1 MAETTDKDIGRL
13 EGRMSSVERDLSV
26 MKTDL
31 RCILKTLNEARG
43 GWKTL
48 LLAAGVAGTIGA
60 LASKLFP
67 LLWK

>member
-1 MAETTDKDIGRL
+1 
-13 EGRMSSVERDLSV
+13 MSSVERDLSV

-48 LLAAGVAGTIGA
+48 LLAAGVAGTFGA

>member
-1 MAETTDKDIGRL
+1 MAETTDKEIGRL
-13 EGRMSSVERDLSV
+13 EGRMNSVERDLST

-67 LLWK
+67 LMWK

>member
-13 EGRMSSVERDLSV
+13 EGRMSSVERDLSI

-48 LLAAGVAGTIGA
+48 LLVAGVAGTMGA
-60 LASKLFP
+60 AASKLLSFGP
-67 LLWK
+67 H

>member
-13 EGRMSSVERDLSV
+13 EGRMSSVERDLST
-26 MKTDL
+26 MKIDL

>member
-13 EGRMSSVERDLSV
+13 EGRMASVARGLSG
-26 MKTDL
+26 MKIDL

-67 LLWK
+67 LMWK

>member
-13 EGRMSSVERDLSV
+13 EGRMASVERDLSG

-48 LLAAGVAGTIGA
+48 LLAAGVAGTAGA
-60 LASKLFP
+60 FITKFLPFI
-67 LLWK
+67 WK

>member
-48 LLAAGVAGTIGA
+48 LLAAGVAGTVGA
-60 LASKLFP
+60 FATKLLPFI
-67 LLWK
+67 WK

>member
-1 MAETTDKDIGRL
+1 MAETTDKEIGRL
-13 EGRMSSVERDLSV
+13 EGRMSSVERDLSI

>member
-13 EGRMSSVERDLSV
+13 EGRLSSGERALSI

-31 RCILKTLNEARG
+31 RCILKTLNEARR

>member
-1 MAETTDKDIGRL
+1 MTTSDKDIGRL
-13 EGRMSSVERDLSV
+13 EGRMNSVERDLSV

-67 LLWK
+67 LMWK

>member
-1 MAETTDKDIGRL
+1 MASSTDKDIGRL
-13 EGRMSSVERDLSV
+13 EGRMASVEKDLSA
-26 MKTDL
+26 MKIDM

-60 LASKLFP
+60 VASKLLP
-67 LLWK
+67 IAWK

>member
-1 MAETTDKDIGRL
+1 MAASLDKDIGRL
-13 EGRMSSVERDLSV
+13 EGRMVSVESDISS

-31 RCILKTLNEARG
+31 RCILKTLTEARG

-48 LLAAGVAGTIGA
+48 LLAAGVAGTFGA

>member
-1 MAETTDKDIGRL
+1 MTNGNDKDIGRL
-13 EGRMSSVERDLSV
+13 EGRMSSVERDLSG

-48 LLAAGVAGTIGA
+48 LLAAGVAGTVGA
-60 LASKLFP
+60 FATKLLPFI
-67 LLWK
+67 WK

>member
-13 EGRMSSVERDLSV
+13 EGRMSSVERDLST

-48 LLAAGVAGTIGA
+48 LLAAGVAGTMGA

-67 LLWK
+67 LMWK

>member
-1 MAETTDKDIGRL
+1 MAETTDKEIGRL
-13 EGRMSSVERDLSV
+13 EGRMSSVERDLST

>member
-1 MAETTDKDIGRL
+1 MAETTDKDVGRL
-13 EGRMSSVERDLSV
+13 EGRMASVERDLSG
-26 MKTDL
+26 MKIDL

-67 LLWK
+67 LMWK

>member
-13 EGRMSSVERDLSV
+13 EGRMSSVERDLST

-67 LLWK
+67 LMWK

>member
-13 EGRMSSVERDLSV
+13 EGRMSSVERDLST

>member
-1 MAETTDKDIGRL
+1 MAETTDKEIGRL
-13 EGRMSSVERDLSV
+13 EGRMSSVERDLST
-26 MKTDL
+26 MKTDV
-31 RCILKTLNEARG
+31 RCNLKTLNEARG

>member
-1 MAETTDKDIGRL
+1 MAETTDKDMGRL
-13 EGRMSSVERDLSV
+13 EGRMSSVERDLST

>member
-1 MAETTDKDIGRL
+1 MAETTDKEIGRL
-13 EGRMSSVERDLSV
+13 EGRMNSVERDLSI

>member
-1 MAETTDKDIGRL
+1 MAETTDKEIGRL
-13 EGRMSSVERDLSV
+13 EGRMNSVERDLST

>member
-1 MAETTDKDIGRL
+1 MADTTDKEIGRL
-13 EGRMSSVERDLSV
+13 EGRMNSVERDLSI

-31 RCILKTLNEARG
+31 RCILTTLNEARG

-48 LLAAGVAGTIGA
+48 LLAAGVAGTFGA

>member
-1 MAETTDKDIGRL
+1 MAASLDKDIGRL
-13 EGRMSSVERDLSV
+13 EGRMVSVESDISS

>member
-13 EGRMSSVERDLSV
+13 EGRMSSVERDLSG

-67 LLWK
+67 LMWK

>member
-13 EGRMSSVERDLSV
+13 EGRMSSVERDLSI

>member
-13 EGRMSSVERDLSV
+13 EGRMASVERDLST

>member
-1 MAETTDKDIGRL
+1 MAETTDKEIGRL
-13 EGRMSSVERDLSV
+13 EGRMSSVERDLSI

-48 LLAAGVAGTIGA
+48 LLAAGMAGTIGA

>member
-1 MAETTDKDIGRL
+1 MAETTDKEIGRL
-13 EGRMSSVERDLSV
+13 EGRMSSVERDLST

-67 LLWK
+67 LMWK